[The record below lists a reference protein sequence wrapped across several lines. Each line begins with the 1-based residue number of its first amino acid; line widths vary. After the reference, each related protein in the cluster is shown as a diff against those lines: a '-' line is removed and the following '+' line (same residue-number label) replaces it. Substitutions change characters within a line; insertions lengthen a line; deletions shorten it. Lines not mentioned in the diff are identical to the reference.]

1 MNYEDMFE
9 LDVALAPS
17 YLSSTVHFCFLW
29 RYCARISCLILQV
42 SPNQTGFPQR
52 NSPFPT
58 APVTS
63 YTHRSP
69 EHRPK
74 SAQPP
79 FEFHTTAVPNQQ
91 QSRAVVLVIGELQRK
106 GKLYCHSVSRRCF
119 HLTRGAVSRW
129 LYQISRSTYYCYIPY
144 IDREILCSPSLKA
157 HLTRLLVCFY
167 LWWTFDQQSYH
178 LHYFKGIKVLFC
190 I

>member
-1 MNYEDMFE
+1 MKICLNLM
-9 LDVALAPS
+9 LPWRPAI
-17 YLSSTVHFCFLW
+17 YLLHTVHFCFLW

-42 SPNQTGFPQR
+42 FPNQRGFPQR

-91 QSRAVVLVIGELQRK
+91 QSRAVVLVNFRERES
-106 GKLYCHSVSRRCF
+106 YCQSS
-119 HLTRGAVSRW
+119 LLPSDK
-129 LYQISRSTYYCYIPY
+129 RS
-144 IDREILCSPSLKA
+144 SLKVT
-157 HLTRLLVCFY
+157 LPN
-167 LWWTFDQQSYH
+167 
-178 LHYFKGIKVLFC
+178 K
-190 I
+190 